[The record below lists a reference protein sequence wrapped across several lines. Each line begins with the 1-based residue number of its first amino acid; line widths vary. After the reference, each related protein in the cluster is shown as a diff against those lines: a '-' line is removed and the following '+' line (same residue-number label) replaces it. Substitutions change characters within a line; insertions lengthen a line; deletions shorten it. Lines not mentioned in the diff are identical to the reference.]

1 MAWFILIVSAV
12 LEAVWATALG
22 RTEGFTA
29 PVATAVFVIG
39 LLGSLGGLGWA
50 AKHIPIGSAYAVWT
64 GLGAALTVGYAMLN
78 GDEAASPAKA
88 VFLTG
93 IIAAVV
99 GLKMLPTGDADE
111 AAEDNV
117 TRERYVSAAG

>member
-1 MAWFILIVSAV
+1 VAWFVLIVSAV

-22 RTEGFTA
+22 KTEGFTA
-29 PVATAVFVIG
+29 PVATAVFIIG

-50 AKHIPIGSAYAVWT
+50 AKHISIGSAYAVWT
-64 GLGAALTVGYAMLN
+64 GLGAALTVGYAMLT
-78 GDEAASPAKA
+78 GDEAASLGKA

-99 GLKMLPTGDADE
+99 GLKMLPTDTHADATRDGHVK
-111 AAEDNV
+111 AA
-117 TRERYVSAAG
+117 R